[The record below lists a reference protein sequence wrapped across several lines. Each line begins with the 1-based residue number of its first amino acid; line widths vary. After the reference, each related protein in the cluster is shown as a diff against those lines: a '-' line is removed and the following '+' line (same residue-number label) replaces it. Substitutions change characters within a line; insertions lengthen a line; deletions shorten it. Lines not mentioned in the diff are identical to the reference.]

1 MERSRA
7 MLRPFECP
15 EAHRAGLEEVKQ
27 AVNINHSYL
36 DSWIYLFFENKKF
49 NVKETVDKLNRR
61 DIMEKSVFSLYTLRL
76 ATKKSL
82 RSGIVQYI
90 GRDYEN
96 RPVLYFNTCRD
107 FPKTEERA
115 ERQENFDMF
124 LSWSVRC
131 CRENP
136 TSKVIWLINQKD
148 SSFRKNL
155 DLIFQKDMAL
165 RVSKFFPGVVAKMY
179 ICNMSATLTLMFRPL
194 IRQLPSSISDCVF
207 FFSGGDLS
215 KGKLLE
221 LIPENVLPVAMGGKH
236 DCDHRDNYEFFAQN
250 VEDYFEK
257 CIKALHSGIS
267 IKEMEMMEE
276 YGVDRQG
283 QPLSPHSSADDSSL
297 EDPSG
302 TSGNGESR
310 RSESLMNRSPRP
322 VRCGYRPTNSI
333 RLSQHGHHGSV
344 EVSPLHRSS
353 QRSSLLF
360 ALRSQSEGHGTLQE
374 SSYPNGS
381 STLCSHKDNSVC
393 SVGNANMAGGYS
405 TTAISLAHS
414 PVALKTKSA
423 TEEIIRLPVPNF
435 KAVSVF
441 PFRDLVNFPTSTRK
455 RVDGLLRELC
465 FYGEKVAE
473 QVTSIMVCLR
483 DGHLLS
489 SCGNGSMEVLLR
501 QNADIIAHVAHSLLC
516 LFPPTSIRL
525 NYPIFAWLI
534 HPVSGTETLSQLS
547 PEWWGDAS
555 LLDCTSPD
563 TLLLALQTFAVEY
576 IDDCDL
582 LIRENLMARNLLT
595 RIENF
600 WPSNLTYRELLSLLN
615 ERCVAAW
622 RMLVPHFRQYVEC
635 KVALAIVEFVRFHS
649 LLVSGGRIDVNAEWY
664 KKLLSAMIQYREMRR
679 RTYIF
684 HVYPPLF
691 REEQFISC
699 PQGEGKGVLSNE
711 KNGSKEKKVSFEKT
725 EHSISSVSS
734 PPSAEELLRLR
745 GLSLSF
751 HNVVRVVCLVER
763 SLENTLH
770 QLASPVTVNIAAHT
784 VVERYL
790 ENTMSKISISY
801 ESQRNGLTP
810 PELAI
815 QKQKEA
821 YRCLEAA
828 QVSLT
833 EYLFSLAAIT
843 WINEK
848 TELLSSKY
856 HSWAGMT
863 HQLQEELRDV
873 STCLRIRERS
883 RLIANGLAAEAYNMQ
898 GSFACSAFSP
908 DLRTNEPPEGYT
920 AALSLLF
927 IAAAAS
933 QSVANK
939 NELTIGA
946 SSTYLG
952 TESIPTT
959 DVLTTMRDEVS
970 SGEEFM
976 KTIHGIQKCTSS
988 LLREVAP

>member
-1 MERSRA
+1 M
-7 MLRPFECP
+7 RPFECP
-15 EAHRAGLEEVKQ
+15 EAHRAGLEEVKH
-27 AVNINHSYL
+27 AVNIHHSYL
-36 DSWIYLFFENKKF
+36 DSWIYLFFENKYF

-61 DIMEKSVFSLYTLRL
+61 DIMEKSVFSLYKLRL
-76 ATKKSL
+76 STKKSL
-82 RSGIVQYI
+82 RSGIVQYV
-90 GRDYEN
+90 GNDYEG

-107 FPKTEERA
+107 FPKAEERE

-131 CRENP
+131 SRENP

-148 SSFRKNL
+148 SSLRKNI

-179 ICNMSATLTLMFRPL
+179 ICNMSTTLTLMLRPL
-194 IRQLPSSISDCVF
+194 LRQLPSSISDCVF
-207 FFSGGDLS
+207 FFSGSDLS

-221 LIPENVLPVAMGGKH
+221 FIPENVLPVAMGGKH
-236 DCDHRDNYEFFAQN
+236 DCDHRSNYDLYAKN

-283 QPLSPHSSADDSSL
+283 QPLSPHSSMDDSCR
-297 EDPSG
+297 ED
-302 TSGNGESR
+302 TSATSCNGGIR
-310 RSESLMNRSPRP
+310 MSESLMNRSPRS

-333 RLSQHGHHGSV
+333 RLTQHGHHGSV
-344 EVSPLHRSS
+344 EVSPLHRSL
-353 QRSSLLF
+353 QRSSLPF
-360 ALRSQSEGHGTLQE
+360 SIPSQNEGHETLQDGSYSFR
-374 SSYPNGS
+374 SSA
-381 STLCSHKDNSVC
+381 LCSHDDNSVN
-393 SVGNANMAGGYS
+393 SIGNGNTAGGYS
-405 TTAISLAHS
+405 TTAISAANS
-414 PVALKTKSA
+414 PMALKAFSV
-423 TEEIIRLPVPNF
+423 TEGIICLPIPNF
-435 KAVSVF
+435 KTVSIF

-465 FYGEKVAE
+465 FYGEKIAS
-473 QVTSIMVCLR
+473 QVTPIMVCLR
-483 DGHLLS
+483 DGHPRRTCS
-489 SCGNGSMEVLLR
+489 NASMVCLLR
-501 QNADIIAHVAHSLLC
+501 QNAEIIAHVAHSLLC
-516 LFPPTSIRL
+516 LFPPTSVRL

-534 HPVSGTETLSQLS
+534 DPVLERETLSQLS
-547 PEWWGDAS
+547 PEWWGEAS
-555 LLDCTSPD
+555 FLDCTSPD
-563 TLLLALQTFAVEY
+563 NLLLALQTFAVEY

-595 RIENF
+595 RIGNF
-600 WPSNLTYRELLSLLN
+600 WPSNLTYREVLALLD
-615 ERCVAAW
+615 ERCSTAW

-664 KKLLSAMIQYREMRR
+664 QKLLSAMIQYREMRR

-691 REEQFISC
+691 CEEQVFFS
-699 PQGEGKGVLSNE
+699 PQGKGKVVSSDE
-711 KNGSKEKKVSFEKT
+711 KNESIKKKVSFEKT
-725 EHSISSVSS
+725 EYRIPSFSS

-751 HNVVRVVCLVER
+751 HNVIRVVCLVER
-763 SLENTLH
+763 SLKNTLQ

-810 PELAI
+810 PELAV
-815 QKQKEA
+815 QKQTEA

-848 TELLSSKY
+848 KEFLSSKY

-908 DLRTNEPPEGYT
+908 DLRTDEPPEGYA

-927 IAAAAS
+927 IAAAAT
-933 QSVANK
+933 QSAASK
-939 NELTIGA
+939 NELTVGP

-959 DVLTTMRDEVS
+959 DALTAMSGEVS
-970 SGEEFM
+970 SAEEFM